1 MIIVWPSDAQTF
13 VFVAELTAEDFSA
26 IGDTL
31 SLPYGGTFRH
41 CHGDIASFASV
52 PEDVPHY
59 PFDIPARLRPTY
71 WKLKRSC
78 GDAAMATPG
87 ASKWG
92 ADIAKKFEQLVENGI
107 KELNNSALKHE
118 VKPLIDE
125 FRGIKTRSYR
135 FSNIVGKISFDPAF
149 LARVK

>member
-1 MIIVWPSDAQTF
+1 MEIVRRLGRK
-13 VFVAELTAEDFSA
+13 LTAGETENMNSCVED
-26 IGDTL
+26 
-31 SLPYGGTFRH
+31 
-41 CHGDIASFASV
+41 
-52 PEDVPHY
+52 
-59 PFDIPARLRPTY
+59 
-71 WKLKRSC
+71 LK
-78 GDAAMATPG
+78 
-87 ASKWG
+87 
-92 ADIAKKFEQLVENGI
+92 DIAKKFEQLVENGI